1 MATTTTFTTM
11 INTPQPKKA
20 GPPVPPR
27 PQQSSLLKQQQQ
39 RDVSSSSS
47 SNATATAATSSSSS
61 STSQRLMS
69 KVGLEQPQILKKP
82 IITNANSNSKSNT
95 ATVSL
100 NSTSVTT
107 SGGRTVIYKS
117 PSLNLQKRQEDRE
130 KRNEASTQTA
140 ISAITRTTS
149 AAATTTAA
157 KAKLTNGTQAPKPP
171 LKLRKAPDV
180 PTNFKPRIIT
190 PEVEKT
196 EIKSSDNLNQN
207 VNSSNN
213 NNNSNNGNNIV
224 IVHSLQGVVTLN
236 RHHSMGAG
244 SPQNKPLI
252 KDTRLS
258 LGKVDF
264 ERVGKIQVQQ
274 LQPTTQP
281 LPKPR
286 KIVKLPVATL
296 DVEDTSSSTTTSS
309 SSSNTLHV
317 NSLFKR
323 SKTSIENFTSRSN
336 ITTVNTSGTGSYLS
350 GKTVEIKNNLKNAAE
365 RLFSEIMVNQQKQNA
380 LETTNTI
387 ITKHERAIQHQA
399 EPMMAMNNANNAN
412 NITVVTTS
420 KDYASVNNDNN
431 NCTRINIITNN
442 NNSSSNNT
450 NAPTTNNQIRK
461 VVSAFN
467 SPEKKSAAFH
477 EMLISE
483 LAAMRTRSCSMEN
496 LQTTKQFLQQPP
508 QSPQSVKESIIDK
521 EFQNYKQFKTLENQ
535 LKANK
540 IQQDQQQQKQKST
553 TPPLL
558 NNKHHNHQHHHPQT
572 PDDDIDADNIEDADG
587 DVEEDLKKSL
597 KVIAAQNTPR
607 KRTPSGC
614 SSDSSPYG
622 TERSARIRTSDWIE
636 VGDNGK
642 QVTLT
647 SCHISLEDS
656 GLEDEERM
664 DEMSSSGVGDSWD
677 SVKEAEQQQQQQLQL
692 QQQQQQA
699 KRNRNVKRIMSINDL
714 PPLPKSLSGINKMLA
729 SDSGLVSDVDT
740 EIKNTK
746 NNDFKQY
753 ENQKENNNNLNINHN
768 NNNNNNNNNNS
779 LKDTS
784 DKLNNASLTTN
795 TIATTSMLS
804 TATTPLKEINGNE
817 TISEIPP
824 AIPGSKLDT
833 QIATLRKEMFG
844 LRQLDLSLLSQLWAL
859 NDSIQEFRTMI
870 QEQEQDDDETY
881 STHSRS
887 PSPYDSVSSD
897 ADDEILTLKSKNRME
912 LQNGNVITTQ
922 PKLTTKM
929 YATDNDLINHI
940 TNSSSSSSTSTTV
953 TPSTIS
959 ATVAEQQQ
967 KSQLMKPPLPK
978 PLDVKPVPRM
988 RSAPP
993 PPPTHRKSQT
1003 APPRPT

>member
-1 MATTTTFTTM
+1 MATTTFTTM
-11 INTPQPKKA
+11 IPTPQPKKP

-27 PQQSSLLKQQQQ
+27 PQQSSLLKTQQ
-39 RDVSSSSS
+39 RDVSSQSTSS
-47 SNATATAATSSSSS
+47 TAAATTA
-61 STSQRLMS
+61 TSQRLMS

-82 IITNANSNSKSNT
+82 IIANASNT
-95 ATVSL
+95 NTTTATA

-117 PSLNLQKRQEDRE
+117 PSLNLQKRQDERE

-140 ISAITRTTS
+140 TTAITRTTS
-149 AAATTTAA
+149 AAAATTAA
-157 KAKLTNGTQAPKPP
+157 ANKAKLANGTQAPKPP

-180 PTNFKPRIIT
+180 PTNFKPRIT
-190 PEVEKT
+190 APQPEVKET
-196 EIKSSDNLNQN
+196 ETKS
-207 VNSSNN
+207 NSNKN
-213 NNNSNNGNNIV
+213 TNTNNSQDNNIV
-224 IVHSLQGVVTLN
+224 IVQSAQGVVTLN
-236 RHHSMGAG
+236 RHHSMGAA
-244 SPQNKPLI
+244 SPQNKPSALA

-274 LQPTTQP
+274 LQPTSQP

-286 KIVKLPVATL
+286 KIVKVPVATL
-296 DVEDTSSSTTTSS
+296 DVDDNSSSNTTTSS
-309 SSSNTLHV
+309 STSSSTLHV
-317 NSLFKR
+317 NLFKR

-336 ITTVNTSGTGSYLS
+336 ITTVNTNTTSSYLT

-380 LETTNTI
+380 LESNLATNTI

-399 EPMMAMNNANNAN
+399 EPMKLNNANNV
-412 NITVVTTS
+412 TVVTTS
-420 KDYASVNNDNN
+420 KDYALNNDNN
-431 NCTRINIITNN
+431 NCTRINITTTAAAAAANN
-442 NNSSSNNT
+442 QNT
-450 NAPTTNNQIRK
+450 NKLPATGNVRQ

-496 LQTTKQFLQQPP
+496 LQTTQQQKQQLLQP
-508 QSPQSVKESIIDK
+508 QSPLSVKESATIDK
-521 EFQNYKQFKTLENQ
+521 QFQNYKQFKTLEIQVNN
-535 LKANK
+535 NK
-540 IQQDQQQQKQKST
+540 QQQDQQLQKDQQQQQRST
-553 TPPLL
+553 PQQIS
-558 NNKHHNHQHHHPQT
+558 KHHHHKLSAN
-572 PDDDIDADNIEDADG
+572 DDDIDADNIEDADG
-587 DVEEDLKKSL
+587 DVEEELKKSL
-597 KVIAAQNTPR
+597 KVITAQNSPR

-677 SVKEAEQQQQQQLQL
+677 SVKEAEQHQQQQQQIQL
-692 QQQQQQA
+692 QQQA

-746 NNDFKQY
+746 NNELLKHY
-753 ENQKENNNNLNINHN
+753 ENQKENNNNLNINN
-768 NNNNNNNNNNS
+768 NNNNNINSNNNNNA
-779 LKDTS
+779 LKDAS
-784 DKLNNASLTTN
+784 DKFNNASSATT
-795 TIATTSMLS
+795 TTTTMTTATTS
-804 TATTPLKEINGNE
+804 TTTPLKEINGNE

-897 ADDEILTLKSKNRME
+897 AEDDILTLKSKNRME

-922 PKLTTKM
+922 PKLTAKS
-929 YATDNDLINHI
+929 YAADSEM
-940 TNSSSSSSTSTTV
+940 TNETTTTSTTSSI
-953 TPSTIS
+953 TSSTATSTIS
-959 ATVAEQQQ
+959 ALADQQ
-967 KSQLMKPPLPK
+967 KSQLLKPPLPK